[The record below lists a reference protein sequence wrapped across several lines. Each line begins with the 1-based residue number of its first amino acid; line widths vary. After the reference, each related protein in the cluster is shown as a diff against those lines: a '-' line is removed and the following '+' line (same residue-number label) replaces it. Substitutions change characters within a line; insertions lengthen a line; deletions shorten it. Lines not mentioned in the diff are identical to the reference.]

1 MSNEINAVKEYLQ
14 DMLGFSAALR
24 PWPEAA
30 FLPRYLSAGR
40 EFFLLDIAGE
50 ECLLIK
56 TKAASFRLSA
66 FRKQLSKLPDGAP
79 ENIVL
84 CFDALSAHQRK
95 ALIECGLSFLVPGSQ
110 LYLPFLGAM
119 LQERTKPLRTA
130 PERLSPTGQ
139 FLLLHYIYN
148 MCSKSATK
156 AQIAKVTK
164 LSPMNVTRAVQE
176 LSLLGLLTVERA
188 GRCDRVTPA
197 AVGYLLYQRAKPF
210 LIDPVQKRMSI
221 KWTSALTNFPFA
233 GESAGTLELTLYIL
247 GLIRL
252 MFPKVLLPATTALGT
267 IHPKGRELGI
277 LAGANVVMPNLSP
290 TEVRK
295 DYLLYDNK
303 ICTGDESAQCRH
315 CLEMRMKSIGYQVVT
330 DRGDSLNI

>member
-1 MSNEINAVKEYLQ
+1 MSNEINAVKDYLQ

-95 ALIECGLSFLVPGSQ
+95 ALIGCGLSFLVPGSQ

-119 LQERTKPLRTA
+119 LQERAKPLRTA

-233 GESAGTLELTLYIL
+233 GESALAQRSMLNDPEVECRAIGRKELKTLSDIELVDPAWSVETTYLQVEVWRYDPRPL
-247 GLIRL
+247 ANQGCVDLIS
-252 MFPKVLLPATTALGT
+252 
-267 IHPKGRELGI
+267 
-277 LAGANVVMPNLSP
+277 LSL
-290 TEVRK
+290 TFQDQK
-295 DYLLYDNK
+295 DER
-303 ICTGDESAQCRH
+303 IAQAVDDMM
-315 CLEMRMKSIGYQVVT
+315 EGY
-330 DRGDSLNI
+330 R